1 MIVAASRG
9 PARLLVIAALAG
21 TALACSGRD
30 EPDRRETNP
39 ATGEQLDRDQVPA
52 EIDPAGE
59 EAAGPAPRAGDEAPA
74 APPRGFHLDEPE
86 VEYEPA
92 RREGRPRRG
101 KPIELVLRSTPPGAV
116 AAVDGVAVG
125 PTPAL
130 WEGTADGRARDF
142 TFVLPGHSIARYK
155 FVPTQSGVV
164 HGTLTR
170 LKSTPD
176 GEERDGRA
184 AAATRP

>member
-1 MIVAASRG
+1 M
-9 PARLLVIAALAG
+9 
-21 TALACSGRD
+21 
-30 EPDRRETNP
+30 
-39 ATGEQLDRDQVPA
+39 
-52 EIDPAGE
+52 
-59 EAAGPAPRAGDEAPA
+59 
-74 APPRGFHLDEPE
+74 
-86 VEYEPA
+86 
-92 RREGRPRRG
+92 
-101 KPIELVLRSTPPGAV
+101 

-130 WEGTADGRARDF
+130 WEGTADGRPRDF

-176 GEERDGRA
+176 GEEPDRRA
-184 AAATRP
+184 AATGP